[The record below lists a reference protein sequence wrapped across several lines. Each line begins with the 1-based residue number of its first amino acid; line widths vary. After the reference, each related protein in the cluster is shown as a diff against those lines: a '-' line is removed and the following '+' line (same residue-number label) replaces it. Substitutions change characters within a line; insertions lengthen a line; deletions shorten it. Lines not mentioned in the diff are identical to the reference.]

1 LRVRPTPERPLSP
14 WVISTVSHRPAA
26 IAAAV
31 WQTRRS
37 RRAANRI
44 DGGVGTKLDLRHVGD
59 DAQPGGLGGADNG
72 DAICAIVSLD
82 VA

>member
-1 LRVRPTPERPLSP
+1 
-14 WVISTVSHRPAA
+14 VISTVSQRPAA
-26 IAAAV
+26 A
-31 WQTRRS
+31 WQTWRS

-59 DAQPGGLGGADNG
+59 DAGPGGLGGADNG